1 MKPWHCLVL
10 LVLTLVMS
18 ARAHA
23 TLAGRFLG
31 KIPGYG
37 DIYIE
42 SFSQVSANAYFF
54 DLRNG
59 IVEYATIPLMSGAG
73 AANSALNFRVTL
85 ALGEQSASG
94 SWGGLPF
101 TAVRQSPLSG
111 NRTAVFTG
119 ATVQP
124 ASLIVAQVKLTVLSD
139 NRVVMTALSRGTL
152 LVGGV
157 GMLANKIITLP
168 LTTGTTAVF
177 GFDPESGVALG
188 KAAIIGSTPVEFVL
202 VQAQRPAMVNIATRG
217 TVGEGGQLIAGFVC
231 LDGAK
236 TFLIRAV
243 GPSLGAF
250 GVAGAQTDPK
260 LTLYAGQTPIGSNDD
275 WGSAT
280 SSPEVATAARQV
292 GAFAMVDGSRDAA
305 FVVRLESGAYTVVV
319 DGKSMRGDALVEV
332 YEIE

>member
-1 MKPWHCLVL
+1 MKLLRSLLFLTIALVF
-10 LVLTLVMS
+10 S
-18 ARAHA
+18 ARGSA

-54 DLRNG
+54 DSRNG
-59 IVEYATIPLMSGAG
+59 IVEYATVPLVAGAG
-73 AANSALNFRVTL
+73 AANSVLNFRVTL
-85 ALGEQSASG
+85 TLGQESADG

-101 TAVRQSPLSG
+101 TAPRQSPLSG

-124 ASLIVAQVKLTVLSD
+124 TSATVAQVKLTVLSD
-139 NRVVMTALSRGTL
+139 NKVVLSAFSQGRL

-157 GMLANKIITLP
+157 GTLANKIVTLP
-168 LTTGTTAVF
+168 LTSGTTAVF
-177 GFDPESGVALG
+177 SFNPEAGVALG
-188 KAAIIGSTPVEFVL
+188 RAALIGSTPVEFIL
-202 VQAQRPAMVNIATRG
+202 VEAQRPAMVNIATRG
-217 TVGEGGQLIAGFVC
+217 SVGDGSQLIAGFVC

-243 GPSLGAF
+243 GPTLGAF
-250 GVAGAQTDPK
+250 GVAGAQADPK
-260 LTLYAGQTPIGSNDD
+260 LTLFAGQTPLFTNDD
-275 WGSAT
+275 WGTSAT
-280 SSPEVATAARQV
+280 APLVSSAGRQV
-292 GAFAMVDGSRDAA
+292 GAFAMVESSRDAA
-305 FVVRLESGAYTVVV
+305 LVVRLESGAYTVVV
-319 DGKSMRGDALVEV
+319 DGKSVRGDALVEV